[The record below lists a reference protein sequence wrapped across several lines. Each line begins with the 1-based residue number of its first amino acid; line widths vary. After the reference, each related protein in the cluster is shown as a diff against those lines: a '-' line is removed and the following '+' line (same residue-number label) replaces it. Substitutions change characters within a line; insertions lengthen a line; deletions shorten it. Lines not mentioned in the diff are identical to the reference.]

1 MTTAA
6 SVFQELDAA
15 LDQGGVEAVLQRL
28 AEHLRQQGKYPELFE
43 ARKMQIRQRLGL
55 PVDYRDTGELDEETG
70 RRLEDGLLDACREVG
85 MALLAAG
92 RVREGW
98 LYMRPVGD
106 RPAVARALADI
117 EVDHDNVESVIEV
130 AFHEGVDV
138 ELGYRLVL
146 KHLGTCPAITALE
159 SSGQHLNR
167 ADQRRAAALL
177 VAHLHAELSG
187 NLRAEIA
194 RHEAARPPEATLAE
208 LVADRDWLFGEYS
221 YHIDTT
227 HLASTVRAA
236 RILRDETSL
245 RGCEVPVPIFSQPLR
260 LAADL
265 TEYGRC
271 LHESFQF
278 AGEEPFVDFYPS
290 HRLLYRASLGEQ
302 VDEALAYF
310 RGKAETTDV
319 QQHGTFAQEVYVEL
333 LARLGRYPEA
343 IEAAIALQRTGVPW
357 LGFAPTLLELSK
369 QAGDYRPMQAYCQE
383 RDDLLG
389 YATALVQP

>member
-1 MTTAA
+1 MTTAGT
-6 SVFQELDAA
+6 VFCELDAA
-15 LDQGGVEAVLQRL
+15 LDEGGVEAVLQRL
-28 AEHLRQQGKYPELFE
+28 AEHLRHQGKYPELFE
-43 ARKMQIRQRLGL
+43 ARKMQVRHRLGL

-85 MALLAAG
+85 MGLLAAG
-92 RVREGW
+92 HVREGW

-106 RPAVARALADI
+106 RAAVARALADI
-117 EVDHDNVESVIEV
+117 EVDHGNVESVIEI
-130 AFHEGVDV
+130 AFHEAVDV
-138 ELGYRLVL
+138 ELGFRLIL
-146 KHLGTCPAITALE
+146 KHFGTCQAITALE
-159 SSGQHLNR
+159 SSGQQLNR
-167 ADQRRAAALL
+167 ADQRRAAELL

-194 RHEAARPPEATLAE
+194 RHEAARPAEATLAE

-236 RILRDETSL
+236 RILRDEA
-245 RGCEVPVPIFSQPLR
+245 PLR

-271 LHESFQF
+271 LHDSFQF

-290 HRLLYRASLGEQ
+290 HRLFYRASLGEQ
-302 VDEALAYF
+302 VDEALAFF
-310 RGKAETTDV
+310 RDKAETTDV

-357 LGFAPTLLELSK
+357 LGFAPPLLELSK
-369 QAGDYRPMQAYCQE
+369 RAGDYRRMRAYCREQ
-383 RDDLLG
+383 DDLLS
-389 YATALVQP
+389 YATALVQPKAT

>member
-85 MALLAAG
+85 MALLATG

-106 RPAVARALADI
+106 RAAVARALADI

-146 KHLGTCPAITALE
+146 KHLGTCQAITALE

-194 RHEAARPPEATLAE
+194 RHEAARPPEATLAG

-236 RILRDETSL
+236 RILRDETS
-245 RGCEVPVPIFSQPLR
+245 LR

-310 RGKAETTDV
+310 RNKAETTDV
-319 QQHGTFAQEVYVEL
+319 QQHGTLAQEVYVEL

-369 QAGDYRPMQAYCQE
+369 QAGDYRPMQAYCQQQ
-383 RDDLLG
+383 DDILG